1 MYKYLLA
8 VPCNFVLWYC
18 GGEIRI
24 EYSLEKGG
32 RRGPLRQSSEPAPQ
46 LMDSL
51 PEQHIDSLPK
61 YKREGTYRQIGM
73 VCAFRA
79 KGLSEDEVA
88 EKAQFNTVE
97 DMYFRLKCWGLSGL
111 VPREEDVDK
120 TERRARTTS
129 EPVELPSAYDA
140 LPLFHRA
147 LQKLDWAIGDLENRK
162 EYLQNG
168 RFVGH
173 ESTGPA
179 YSPETGIEEGT
190 LTIPMGGQQTPL
202 EPLPVLIGAYVLA
215 DEPLEPLLEKLN
227 RWPQSVDKEQIQAL
241 IGGKKAA
248 KGHTRGL
255 KSIVGMI
262 ARGIRG
268 GTIRPGPTTGEFSER
283 IQNGVWYSRQ
293 LTQRGFDPA
302 TISERLSEANFTRQE
317 ISQIQSLRQ
326 LPQPG

>member
-1 MYKYLLA
+1 MRRRN
-8 VPCNFVLWYC
+8 VP
-18 GGEIRI
+18 E
-24 EYSLEKGG
+24 E
-32 RRGPLRQSSEPAPQ
+32 
-46 LMDSL
+46 
-51 PEQHIDSLPK
+51 
-61 YKREGTYRQIGM
+61 
-73 VCAFRA
+73 
-79 KGLSEDEVA
+79 EVA
-88 EKAQFNTVE
+88 EKLQFGGVE
-97 DMYFRLKCWGLSGL
+97 AMHVQLANWDL
-111 VPREEDVDK
+111 PRWLIGETPDSESDK
-120 TERRARTTS
+120 TERRGMTAT
-129 EPVELPSAYDA
+129 EPTELPPAYDA

-168 RFVGH
+168 RFVAH

-202 EPLPVLIGAYVLA
+202 VPLPALIGAYFLA
-215 DEPLEPLLEKLN
+215 GEPLEPLLEKLN

-241 IGGKKAA
+241 IEGGKTT

-268 GTIRPGPTTGEFSER
+268 GAIRPGPTTGEFSEQ

-293 LTQRGFDPA
+293 LTQRGLDPA
-302 TISERLSEANFTRQE
+302 TISERLEEANFTREE
-317 ISQIQSLRQ
+317 ISQIRKLNK
-326 LPQPG
+326 LPQPE

>member
-1 MYKYLLA
+1 
-8 VPCNFVLWYC
+8 
-18 GGEIRI
+18 
-24 EYSLEKGG
+24 
-32 RRGPLRQSSEPAPQ
+32 
-46 LMDSL
+46 MDSL
-51 PEQHIDSLPK
+51 SGPQYQDALLK
-61 YKREGTYRQIGM
+61 IGM
-73 VCAFRA
+73 LCELRRRNVPVP
-79 KGLSEDEVA
+79 EEEVA
-88 EKAQFNTVE
+88 VKLGFGGAEAMHVQLANWDLPPWLIGE
-97 DMYFRLKCWGLSGL
+97 APSS
-111 VPREEDVDK
+111 ESEK
-120 TERRARTTS
+120 TERRGMTATE
-129 EPVELPSAYDA
+129 EPRELPPAYDA

-168 RFVGH
+168 RFAAH

-190 LTIPMGGQQTPL
+190 LTIPLGGQQNPP
-202 EPLPVLIGAYVLA
+202 EPLPALIGAYFLA

-227 RWPQSVDKEQIQAL
+227 RWPQSVDKEQIQRL
-241 IGGKKAA
+241 IEGGKTS
-248 KGHTRGL
+248 KGHMRGL

-268 GTIRPGPTTGEFSER
+268 GAIRGGATTGEISER

>member
-1 MYKYLLA
+1 
-8 VPCNFVLWYC
+8 
-18 GGEIRI
+18 
-24 EYSLEKGG
+24 
-32 RRGPLRQSSEPAPQ
+32 
-46 LMDSL
+46 MDSL

-61 YKREGTYRQIGM
+61 YKQEETYRQIGM
-73 VCAFRA
+73 VCAYRA

-97 DMYFRLKCWGLSGL
+97 DMYFRLKRWGLPGL

-129 EPVELPSAYDA
+129 EPVEADKTERRGMTATEEPIELPPAYDA

-147 LQKLDWAIGDLENRK
+147 LQKLDWEIGDLENRK

-168 RFVGH
+168 RFVAH

-202 EPLPVLIGAYVLA
+202 EPLPALIGAYVLA

-227 RWPQSVDKEQIQAL
+227 LWPQSVDKEQIQKL
-241 IGGKKAA
+241 IEGGRTT
-248 KGHTRGL
+248 KGHIRGL
-255 KSIVGMI
+255 KSVAGMI

-268 GTIRPGPTTGEFSER
+268 GAIRSGPTTGEVSER

-293 LTQRGFDPA
+293 LTQRGLVPA
-302 TISERLSEANFTRQE
+302 TISGRLREAGFTREE
-317 ISQIQSLRQ
+317 ISQIRKLKK
-326 LPQPG
+326 LPQPE